1 VADDLDSARGL
12 LGHKRTI
19 LDDPRPVSDP
29 RPPVRRAAAQAANA
43 LTLSRLAMAVA
54 WIWLYGAHD
63 PGGGAPAVAIAI
75 AASITDF
82 IDGRIARRMG
92 AASAAGR
99 WLDSAA
105 DVVFVL
111 SALGCFAA
119 AGAIPAYI
127 PILIAISFSQ
137 YAIDSMLIAPGSGP
151 IRSRLGHWGG
161 VVNYALALALAV
173 TAPGARVR
181 ALLRGAIP
189 LVAGFYLAAIVE
201 RALGYRARSSI
212 FSARNR

>member
-1 VADDLDSARGL
+1 VADDLDSTRGL

-19 LDDPRPVSDP
+19 LDDPRPAGDKH
-29 RPPVRRAAAQAANA
+29 PPTTGAAAQAANA
-43 LTLSRLAMAVA
+43 LTLSRLLMAGG
-54 WIWLYGAHD
+54 WIWLYAARD
-63 PGGGAPAVAIAI
+63 PGGGALAVAIAI
-75 AASITDF
+75 AAAATDF

-92 AASAAGR
+92 VASAAGR

-127 PILIAISFSQ
+127 PILIAVSFSQ
-137 YAIDSMLIAPGSGP
+137 YAIDSVLLAPGRGP

-161 VVNYALALALAV
+161 VVNYALAIALAV
-173 TAPGARVR
+173 TPAQSAMRATLTAAAPLIA
-181 ALLRGAIP
+181 A
-189 LVAGFYLAAIVE
+189 FYIAAIVE
-201 RALGYRARSSI
+201 RALGYRAR
-212 FSARNR
+212 